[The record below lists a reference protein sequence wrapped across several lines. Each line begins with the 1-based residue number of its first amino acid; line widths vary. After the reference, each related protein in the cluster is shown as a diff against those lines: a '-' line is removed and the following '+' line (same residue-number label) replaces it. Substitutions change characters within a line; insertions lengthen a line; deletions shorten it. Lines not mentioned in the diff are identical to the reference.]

1 MRKSKRIKYDGTI
14 KKIYHI
20 ADVHIR
26 NLKRHKEYRE
36 VFENLYK
43 YIKTTK
49 TDDSVIVLCG
59 DIVHAKTDM
68 TPEVIEMTQTFLKS
82 LSDMLPTI
90 LIPGNHDANL
100 NNPSRLDALS
110 PIVNAIN
117 HSNLHYLKD
126 DGVWKMGGIS
136 FSHSSVFGESKEI
149 IPSEEV
155 HGDYKIALYHAPVDK
170 VKTEYG
176 FQLEN
181 KNVKVDSFDGYDLVL
196 LGDIHVPNQS
206 LNDEGTIKYC
216 GSTIMQ
222 NHAEAKYPEHGI
234 LVWDVDTKESEF
246 VPIHN
251 DYGYVTIDVQ
261 DGKVMGNPTIPNKPR
276 MRVRVKDTS
285 QSQLKKIISEVKV
298 GRKVQEL
305 TIQKVLSDTK
315 DSNGSSDITLQN
327 VRDIG
332 FQNQML
338 ESYLS
343 DKYVIDTE
351 QMEVIRNINQD
362 INNKLGSVKGMKN
375 IIWKPKTFEFS
386 NMFSYGTN
394 NVVDFSQM
402 KGAYGIFAPNASGKS
417 SLWDALSFCLFD
429 RCSRTTKALDV
440 LNYSKSKFDC
450 KFNFEINGVD
460 YFIERVGKKSP
471 KRGTVKVDVNFYCI
485 VDGVEHSL
493 NGEER
498 RDTNSII
505 RQYVGSYDD
514 FILTAMS
521 NQSNSGGFIEKS
533 QREKKELL
541 AQFLDMNVFEELYQI
556 ANDEIRELSALLKDY
571 KNQNFTDKLVEA
583 KEDLQKNEKVL
594 IKQKN
599 ELSKFKDT
607 QSVLRER
614 KDSLVSD
621 LKTVDD
627 TIIDIDSL
635 KELKDKL
642 KKQISDKSNECAGYV
657 NNLES
662 FKDTLEKCESNYS
675 TYDLPKLQESHL
687 KYQAY
692 VNRLEEI
699 TSSLDS
705 LNTDIEHKQ
714 EHLDGIGSLSFDD
727 NCEHCVKNQN
737 TPFAKKS
744 KTLSEDIEGLT
755 LTSERLTNEIV
766 DMKSEMYKYDV
777 REVLV
782 TVKDLKD
789 ECDTLKNQIEKL
801 ELTNKSCNLE
811 LSELKSKLVS
821 TEDNIN
827 KSFEQE
833 ASVKHNIKI
842 QQNIDIAKETLDNL
856 ETDMSTLHN
865 EITNVVGDI
874 RISENVIQT
883 VNDSIDKL
891 ESMEQKYEGYE
902 YYLQCV
908 RRDGIPYQLIS
919 EILPKLEVEIN
930 NILQPIVDFQVILN
944 TDGKNIN
951 SYIAYGTE
959 EFWPL
964 ELTSGMEKFISSVA
978 IRTALV
984 NVSNLPRPNFIAIDE
999 GFGSLD
1005 TDNFNSLYLLF
1016 DYLKNQFDFI
1026 VTISHIDKTRDMVD
1040 QIIDITKLGGFS
1052 SIRYL

>member
-68 TPEVIEMTQTFLKS
+68 TPEVIEMTQTFLKN

>member
-1 MRKSKRIKYDGTI
+1 MIKSKRIKYDGQI

-26 NLKRHKEYRE
+26 NLQRHKEYRE
-36 VFENLYK
+36 VFENLYE

-68 TPEVIEMTQTFLKS
+68 TPEVIEMTQTFLKN

-110 PIVNAIN
+110 PIVNALN
-117 HSNLHYLKD
+117 HSNLHYMKD

-251 DYGYVTIDVQ
+251 DYGYVTIDVE
-261 DGKVMGNPTIPNKPR
+261 DGKVIGTPTIPNKPR
-276 MRVRVKDTS
+276 MRIRVKDTS
-285 QSQLKKIISEVKV
+285 QSQLKKIISEVKT

-315 DSNGSSDITLQN
+315 DSNGNSDITLQN

-338 ESYLS
+338 ESFLS
-343 DKYVIDTE
+343 DKYIIGDE

-362 INNKLGSVKGMKN
+362 INNKLGSVRGMKN

-394 NVVDFSQM
+394 NIVDFSQM

-727 NCEHCVKNQN
+727 DCEHCVQNQN

-744 KTLSEDIEGLT
+744 KTLSEDIEKIT
-755 LTSERLTNEIV
+755 LTSNRLNNEIV

-833 ASVKHNIKI
+833 ASVKHNVKI
-842 QQNIDIAKETLDNL
+842 QQNIDIVKETLDNL

-865 EITNVVGDI
+865 DITNVVGDI

-930 NILQPIVDFQVILN
+930 NILQPIVDFQIILN

>member
-43 YIKTTK
+43 YIKSSK

-68 TPEVIEMTQTFLKS
+68 TPEVIEMTQTFLKK

-100 NNPSRLDALS
+100 NNPNRLDALS
-110 PIVNAIN
+110 PIVNALN
-117 HSNLHYLKD
+117 HPNLHYLKD

-136 FSHSSVFGESKEI
+136 FSHSSVFGDSKEI

-176 FQLEN
+176 YQLEN

-234 LVWDVDTKESEF
+234 LVWDVETKESKF

-251 DYGYVTIDVQ
+251 DYGYVTIDV
-261 DGKVMGNPTIPNKPR
+261 DNGVVTGNPKIPNKSR
-276 MRVRVKDTS
+276 MRIRAKDTS
-285 QSQLKKIISEVKV
+285 QSQLKKILSELKSKT
-298 GRKVQEL
+298 KVQEVS
-305 TIQKVLSDTK
+305 IQKVLVDTK
-315 DSNGSSDITLQN
+315 DSSDSSSIVLQN
-327 VRDIG
+327 VRDIA
-332 FQNQML
+332 FQNQL
-338 ESYLS
+338 IEKYLS
-343 DKYVIDTE
+343 DKYVIGKEELD
-351 QMEVIRNINQD
+351 IIGGINQD
-362 INNKLGSVKGMKN
+362 INNKLGGSKGLKN

-386 NMFSYGTN
+386 NMFSYGAN
-394 NVVDFSQM
+394 NVIDFSQM

-429 RCSRTTKALDV
+429 RCSRTNKALDV
-440 LNYSKSKFDC
+440 LNYSKSKFNC
-450 KFNFEINGVD
+450 KINFEINGVD
-460 YFIERVGKKSP
+460 YFIERIGKKSP
-471 KRGTVKVDVNFYCI
+471 KRGTVKVDVDFYCI
-485 VDGVEHSL
+485 VDGVTHSL

-521 NQSNSGGFIEKS
+521 NQSNSSGFIEKS

-556 ANDEIRELSALLKDY
+556 ANEEIRELSALLKDY
-571 KNQNFTDKLVEA
+571 KNQNFTDKLVTA
-583 KEDLQKNEKVL
+583 KEDFKSNTLVLKTTQKR
-594 IKQKN
+594 
-599 ELSKFKDT
+599 FKEYNDKRVT
-607 QSVLRER
+607 VRSNIYDLTSTLKPVDNTVRDV
-614 KDSLVSD
+614 DSLIRLKDNLNETILNKSSECTDYRTELKNTTLELNLLSD
-621 LKTVDD
+621 VYGSYDLFELKTKHIQYE
-627 TIIDIDSL
+627 TI
-635 KELKDKL
+635 
-642 KKQISDKSNECAGYV
+642 
-657 NNLES
+657 
-662 FKDTLEKCESNYS
+662 
-675 TYDLPKLQESHL
+675 
-687 KYQAY
+687 
-692 VNRLEEI
+692 VNRLTNLEEVI
-699 TSSLDS
+699 KDS
-705 LNTDIEHKQ
+705 ESKIEHAQK
-714 EHLDGIGSLSFDD
+714 HLDGIGSLSFDD
-727 NCEHCVKNQN
+727 GCTHCTTNKN
-737 TPFAKKS
+737 TPFAKQAHSLQSEIIELQDKVTYNKKQCS
-744 KTLSEDIEGLT
+744 TL
-755 LTSERLTNEIV
+755 RL
-766 DMKSEMYKYDV
+766 DKFKYDV
-777 REVLV
+777 TTIL
-782 TVKDLKD
+782 TQISDIKSNMDSLQNDKD
-789 ECDTLKNQIEKL
+789 KL

-811 LSELKSKLVS
+811 LSELKTKLKS
-821 TEDNIN
+821 AED
-827 KSFEQE
+827 K
-833 ASVKHNIKI
+833 IKI
-842 QQNIDIAKETLDNL
+842 SIKQKE
-856 ETDMSTLHN
+856 SVSHN
-865 EITNVVGDI
+865 EEVQVKINEFKEELDDIDSTIFDINDEIIDVNGNI
-874 RISENVIQT
+874 RIAENTIQT

-891 ESMEQKYEGYE
+891 ESMEKKYEGYE

-908 RRDGIPYQLIS
+908 RRGGIPYELIS
-919 EILPKLEVEIN
+919 EVLPKLEVEVN
-930 NILQPIVDFQVILN
+930 NILQPIVDFQIILN

-959 EFWPL
+959 EYWPL
-964 ELTSGMEKFISSVA
+964 ELTSGMEKFITSVA

-1040 QIIDITKLGGFS
+1040 QIIDITKLNGFS

>member
-43 YIKTTK
+43 YIKSSK

-68 TPEVIEMTQTFLKS
+68 TPEVIEMTQTFLKK

-110 PIVNAIN
+110 PIVNALN
-117 HSNLHYLKD
+117 HPNLHYLKD

-176 FQLEN
+176 YQLEN

-206 LNDEGTIKYC
+206 LNEAGTIKYC

-246 VPIHN
+246 VPIKN
-251 DYGYVTIDVQ
+251 DYGYVTIDVE
-261 DGKVMGNPTIPNKPR
+261 DGKLVGNPTIPYKPR
-276 MRVRVKDTS
+276 MRVRVKDTT
-285 QSQLKKIISEVKV
+285 QSQLKRILSDMKV
-298 GRKVQEL
+298 GRQVQEVS
-305 TIQKVLSDTK
+305 IQKVLADTNGSK
-315 DSNGSSDITLQN
+315 DSSSIVLQN
-327 VRDIG
+327 VRDIA
-332 FQNQML
+332 FQNQL
-338 ESYLS
+338 IEKYLS
-343 DKYVIDTE
+343 DKYVIGSEELDI
-351 QMEVIRNINQD
+351 IRSINQD
-362 INNKLGSVKGMKN
+362 INNKLGGPEGLKN
-375 IIWKPKTFEFS
+375 IIWKPKKFSFS
-386 NMFSYGTN
+386 NMFSYGSK

-429 RCSRTTKALDV
+429 KCSRTTKALDV
-440 LNYSKSKFDC
+440 LNYSKSSFDC
-450 KFNFEINGVD
+450 KINFEINGVD

-505 RQYVGSYDD
+505 RKYVGSYED

-521 NQSNSGGFIEKS
+521 NQSNSSGFIEKS
-533 QREKKELL
+533 QKEKKELL

-556 ANDEIRELSALLKDY
+556 ANEEIRELSALLKDY
-571 KNQNFTDKLVEA
+571 KNQNFTDKLVMA
-583 KEDLQKNEKVL
+583 KEDFKSNTLVLKTTQKRFKEYNDKRVTVRSSIYDLTSTLKPVDNTVRDVDSL
-594 IKQKN
+594 IKLKDNLNETILNKSSECKDYRTELKN
-599 ELSKFKDT
+599 TTLELN
-607 QSVLRER
+607 L
-614 KDSLVSD
+614 LSD
-621 LKTVDD
+621 VYGSYDLFELKTKHIQYE
-627 TIIDIDSL
+627 TI
-635 KELKDKL
+635 
-642 KKQISDKSNECAGYV
+642 
-657 NNLES
+657 
-662 FKDTLEKCESNYS
+662 
-675 TYDLPKLQESHL
+675 
-687 KYQAY
+687 
-692 VNRLEEI
+692 VNRLTNLEEEI
-699 TSSLDS
+699 KDS
-705 LNTDIEHKQ
+705 ESKIEHAQK
-714 EHLDGIGSLSFDD
+714 HLDGIGSLSFDD
-727 NCEHCVKNQN
+727 GCTHCTKNKN
-737 TPFAKKS
+737 TPFAKQAHSLQSEIIELQDKVTYNKKQCS
-744 KTLSEDIEGLT
+744 TL
-755 LTSERLTNEIV
+755 RL
-766 DMKSEMYKYDV
+766 DKFKYDV
-777 REVLV
+777 TAIL
-782 TVKDLKD
+782 TKISDIKSNIDSLQNDKD
-789 ECDTLKNQIEKL
+789 KL

-811 LSELKSKLVS
+811 LSELKTKLKS
-821 TEDNIN
+821 AED
-827 KSFEQE
+827 K
-833 ASVKHNIKI
+833 IKI
-842 QQNIDIAKETLDNL
+842 SIKQKE
-856 ETDMSTLHN
+856 SVSHN
-865 EITNVVGDI
+865 EEVQVKINEFKEELDDIDSTIFDINDEIIDVNGNI
-874 RISENVIQT
+874 RIAENTIQT

-891 ESMEQKYEGYE
+891 ESMEKKYEGYE

-908 RRDGIPYQLIS
+908 RRGGIPYELIS
-919 EILPKLEVEIN
+919 EVLPKLEVEVN
-930 NILQPIVDFQVILN
+930 NILQPIVDFQIILN

-959 EFWPL
+959 EYWPL
-964 ELTSGMEKFISSVA
+964 ELTSGMEKFITSVA

-1040 QIIDITKLGGFS
+1040 QIIDITKLNGFS

>member
-68 TPEVIEMTQTFLKS
+68 TPEVIEMTQTFLKN

-110 PIVNAIN
+110 PIVNALG
-117 HSNLHYLKD
+117 HPNLHYLKD

-136 FSHSSVFGESKEI
+136 FSHSSVFGDSKEI

-234 LVWDVDTKESEF
+234 LVWDVATKESEF

-251 DYGYVTIDVQ
+251 DYGYVTIDVE
-261 DGKVMGNPTIPNKPR
+261 DGKVIGTPTIPNKPR
-276 MRVRVKDTS
+276 MRIRVKDTS
-285 QSQLKKIISEVKV
+285 QSQLKKIISEVKT

-338 ESYLS
+338 ESFLS
-343 DKYVIDTE
+343 DKYVIDTA

-429 RCSRTTKALDV
+429 KCSRTTKALDV

-450 KFNFEINGVD
+450 KFNFEINGID

-471 KRGTVKVDVNFYCI
+471 KRGTVKVDVEFYCI
-485 VDGVEHSL
+485 VDGVTHSL

-505 RQYVGSYDD
+505 RQYVGSYED

-583 KEDLQKNEKVL
+583 KEDLQKNETVL

-642 KKQISDKSNECAGYV
+642 KKEISDKSNECAGYV

-675 TYDLPKLQESHL
+675 RYDLPKLQESHL

-737 TPFAKKS
+737 TPFAKQS
-744 KTLSEDIEGLT
+744 KTLSEDIEELT
-755 LTSERLTNEIV
+755 LTSNRLTNEIV

-833 ASVKHNIKI
+833 ASVKHNVKI

-930 NILQPIVDFQVILN
+930 NILQPIVDFQLILN

-1016 DYLKNQFDFI
+1016 DYLKNEFDFI

>member
-68 TPEVIEMTQTFLKS
+68 TPEVIEMTQTFLKN

-110 PIVNAIN
+110 PIVNALG
-117 HSNLHYLKD
+117 HPNLHYLKD

-234 LVWDVDTKESEF
+234 LVWDVATKESEF

-251 DYGYVTIDVQ
+251 DYGYVTIDVE
-261 DGKVMGNPTIPNKPR
+261 DGKVIGTPTIPNKPR
-276 MRVRVKDTS
+276 MRIRVKDTS
-285 QSQLKKIISEVKV
+285 QSQLKKIISEVKT

-338 ESYLS
+338 ESFLS
-343 DKYVIDTE
+343 DKYVIDTA

-429 RCSRTTKALDV
+429 KCSRTTKALDV

-450 KFNFEINGVD
+450 KFNFEINGID

-471 KRGTVKVDVNFYCI
+471 KRGTVKVDVEFYCI
-485 VDGVEHSL
+485 VDGVTHSL

-505 RQYVGSYDD
+505 RQYVGSYED

-571 KNQNFTDKLVEA
+571 KNQNFTDKLVDA
-583 KEDLQKNEKVL
+583 K
-594 IKQKN
+594 
-599 ELSKFKDT
+599 
-607 QSVLRER
+607 
-614 KDSLVSD
+614 
-621 LKTVDD
+621 
-627 TIIDIDSL
+627 
-635 KELKDKL
+635 KELKENNVILKSTKQRFEEYNDNRVKTRSNIYDLTSKL
-642 KKQISDKSNECAGYV
+642 KSVDNTVIDTESLIELQNELTTKISEKSEECIGYEGELS
-657 NNLES
+657 NLTSELS
-662 FKDTLEKCESNYS
+662 EVEFKYNS
-675 TYDLPKLQESHL
+675 YDLLELKTKHLQYETI
-687 KYQAY
+687 
-692 VNRLEEI
+692 VNRVEVIDSEIKVLNSDLE
-699 TSSLDS
+699 
-705 LNTDIEHKQ
+705 HVK
-714 EHLDGIGSLSFDD
+714 EHLEGIGQLTFDD
-727 NCEHCVKNQN
+727 DCEHCVKNKN
-737 TPFAKKS
+737 TPFAKKASSLELEIITLQNSILS
-744 KTLSEDIEGLT
+744 KTKEIET
-755 LTSERLTNEIV
+755 LNL
-766 DMKSEMYKYDV
+766 DKFKYDV
-777 REVLV
+777 TSVLSNIQ
-782 TVKDLKD
+782 DLKTKKD
-789 ECDTLKNQIEKL
+789 SLHIKKDKL

-811 LSELKSKLVS
+811 HTELKTKL
-821 TEDNIN
+821 
-827 KSFEQE
+827 KSVVDDIDKSLEQKE
-833 ASVKHNIKI
+833 SVEHNEKI
-842 QQNIDIAKETLDNL
+842 QNQIVKYKEDLDEIDSVIFEINDEIIDING
-856 ETDMSTLHN
+856 N
-865 EITNVVGDI
+865 I
-874 RISENVIQT
+874 RIAENTIQT

-891 ESMEQKYEGYE
+891 EGMEKKYEGYE

-908 RRDGIPYQLIS
+908 KRDGIPYHLIS

-930 NILQPIVDFQVILN
+930 NILQPIVDFQIILS
-944 TDGKNIN
+944 TDGRNIN

-1040 QIIDITKLGGFS
+1040 QIIDITKVDGFS

>member
-36 VFENLYK
+36 VFENLYE

-68 TPEVIEMTQTFLKS
+68 TPEVIEMTQTFLKN

-251 DYGYVTIDVQ
+251 DYGYVTIDVE
-261 DGKVMGNPTIPNKPR
+261 DGKVIGTPTIPNKPR
-276 MRVRVKDTS
+276 MRIRVKDTS
-285 QSQLKKIISEVKV
+285 QSQLKKIISEVKT

-332 FQNQML
+332 FQNQMI
-338 ESYLS
+338 ESFLS
-343 DKYVIDTE
+343 DKYIIDDE

-394 NVVDFSQM
+394 NIVDFSQM

-727 NCEHCVKNQN
+727 DCEHCVKNQN

-744 KTLSEDIEGLT
+744 KTLSEDIENIT
-755 LTSERLTNEIV
+755 LTSKRLTNEIV

-777 REVLV
+777 RDTLII
-782 TVKDLKD
+782 VKDLKD
-789 ECDTLKNQIEKL
+789 ECDTLKNKIEKL

-842 QQNIDIAKETLDNL
+842 QQHIDIAKESLDNL
-856 ETDMSTLHN
+856 EIDMSTLHN
-865 EITNVVGDI
+865 EITNVVGDV

-891 ESMEQKYEGYE
+891 EMMEQKYEGYE

-930 NILQPIVDFQVILN
+930 NILQPIVDFQIILN

-1016 DYLKNQFDFI
+1016 DYLKHQFDFI

>member
-43 YIKTTK
+43 YIKSSK

-68 TPEVIEMTQTFLKS
+68 TPEVIEMTQTFLKK

-100 NNPSRLDALS
+100 NNPNRLDALS
-110 PIVNAIN
+110 PIVNALN
-117 HSNLHYLKD
+117 HPNLHYLKD

-136 FSHSSVFGESKEI
+136 FSHSSVFGDSKEI

-176 FQLEN
+176 YQLEN

-234 LVWDVDTKESEF
+234 LVWDVETKESKF

-251 DYGYVTIDVQ
+251 DYGYVTIDV
-261 DGKVMGNPTIPNKPR
+261 DNGVVTGNPKIPNKSR
-276 MRVRVKDTS
+276 MRIRAKDTS
-285 QSQLKKIISEVKV
+285 QSQLKKILSELKSKT
-298 GRKVQEL
+298 KVQEVS
-305 TIQKVLSDTK
+305 IQKVLADTK
-315 DSNGSSDITLQN
+315 DSSDSSSIVLQN
-327 VRDIG
+327 VRDIA
-332 FQNQML
+332 FQNQL
-338 ESYLS
+338 IEKYLS
-343 DKYVIDTE
+343 DKYVIGKEELD
-351 QMEVIRNINQD
+351 IIGGINQD
-362 INNKLGSVKGMKN
+362 INNKLGGSKGLKN

-386 NMFSYGTN
+386 NMFSYGAN
-394 NVVDFSQM
+394 NVIDFSQM

-429 RCSRTTKALDV
+429 RCSRTNKALDV
-440 LNYSKSKFDC
+440 LNYSKSKFNC
-450 KFNFEINGVD
+450 KINFEINGVD
-460 YFIERVGKKSP
+460 YFIERIGKKSP
-471 KRGTVKVDVNFYCI
+471 KRGTVKVDVDFYCI
-485 VDGVEHSL
+485 VDGVTHSL

-521 NQSNSGGFIEKS
+521 NQSNSSGFIEKS

-556 ANDEIRELSALLKDY
+556 ANEEIRELSALLKDY
-571 KNQNFTDKLVEA
+571 KNQNFTDKLVTA
-583 KEDLQKNEKVL
+583 KED
-594 IKQKN
+594 
-599 ELSKFKDT
+599 FKSNT
-607 QSVLRER
+607 
-614 KDSLVSD
+614 LV
-621 LKTVDD
+621 LKTTQKRFKEYNDKRVTVRSNIYDLTSTLKPVDN
-627 TIIDIDSL
+627 TVRDIDSL
-635 KELKDKL
+635 IKLKDNLNETILNKSSECTDYRTELKKTTSELNLLSDTYNSYNLIEL
-642 KKQISDKSNECAGYV
+642 KAKHIQYETI
-657 NNLES
+657 
-662 FKDTLEKCESNYS
+662 
-675 TYDLPKLQESHL
+675 
-687 KYQAY
+687 
-692 VNRLEEI
+692 VNRLTESEEVI
-699 TSSLDS
+699 KDS
-705 LNTDIEHKQ
+705 ESKIEHAQK
-714 EHLDGIGSLSFDD
+714 HLDGIGSLSFDD
-727 NCEHCVKNQN
+727 GCTHCTKNKN
-737 TPFAKKS
+737 TPFAKQAHSLQSEIIELQDKVTYNKKQCS
-744 KTLSEDIEGLT
+744 TL
-755 LTSERLTNEIV
+755 RL
-766 DMKSEMYKYDV
+766 DKFKYDV
-777 REVLV
+777 TAIL
-782 TVKDLKD
+782 TKISDIKSNIDSLQNDKD
-789 ECDTLKNQIEKL
+789 KL

-811 LSELKSKLVS
+811 LSELKTKLKSV
-821 TEDNIN
+821 ED
-827 KSFEQE
+827 K
-833 ASVKHNIKI
+833 IKI
-842 QQNIDIAKETLDNL
+842 SIKQKE
-856 ETDMSTLHN
+856 SVSHN
-865 EITNVVGDI
+865 EKVQVKINEFKEELDDIDSTIFDINDEIIDVNGNI
-874 RISENVIQT
+874 RIADNTIQT

-891 ESMEQKYEGYE
+891 ESMEKKYEGYE

-908 RRDGIPYQLIS
+908 KRDGIPYQLIS
-919 EILPKLEVEIN
+919 DVLPKLEVEIN
-930 NILQPIVDFQVILN
+930 NILQPIVDFQIVLS
-944 TDGKNIN
+944 TDGRNIN
-951 SYIAYGTE
+951 SSIAYGTD

-1040 QIIDITKLGGFS
+1040 QIIDITKVDGFS